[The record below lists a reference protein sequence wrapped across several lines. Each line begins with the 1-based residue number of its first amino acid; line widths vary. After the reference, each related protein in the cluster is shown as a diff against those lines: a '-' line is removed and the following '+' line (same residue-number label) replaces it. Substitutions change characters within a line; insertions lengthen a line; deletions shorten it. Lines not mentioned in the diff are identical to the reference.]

1 MKAFAALTA
10 FVSLAAA
17 SPVALQQ
24 APSPLVVGLEMAGNS
39 KIQAT
44 VTNNGTSE
52 IKLLK
57 VGSLLDSAAVEKTKV
72 TAKGELW
79 WEGMRTMSCNWITLS
94 DIC

>member
-17 SPVALQQ
+17 SPVAVQQ
-24 APSPLVVGLEMAGNS
+24 APSPLVVGLEMAGIS

-44 VTNNGTSE
+44 ITNNGKNE
-52 IKLLK
+52 LKVLK
-57 VGSLLDSAAVEKTKV
+57 VGSLLDSAAIEKAKV

-79 WEGMRTMSCNWITLS
+79 WEGMRTMSCNWTT
-94 DIC
+94 